1 MNICEL
7 RLNQNARIVS
17 IEMFNKKIRNH
28 FLEMGLVKNTPIKII
43 KIAPMGDP
51 ISIEIRGYELCLRKE
66 DAKKI
71 KVEVYR

>member
-43 KIAPMGDP
+43 KIAPMEDP